1 MDQYLDLVRD
11 QLERACFEGA
21 HRPRWRRRVD
31 IRPARFMAVAAST
44 VVVVAVVLV
53 AFGVGGTRRSSPP
66 TGSPPRLPLAEQ
78 RHVNKIIDRILGP
91 QFRTCGHVRPR
102 RNLSISYGAPDSEM
116 LSTLGVLRR
125 SATPADTLRPFL
137 HSASLNVAHGVYV
150 RYVRLARTYRG
161 TSYYIIPAADI
172 GSMDAQCVAA
182 GRAALRKGLP
192 HVPAALRQTVAQQGE
207 ALLVEFG
214 PDEGV
219 FLNTARAYHD
229 ERGGGSPV
237 RIQAI
242 RTQGG
247 GFGFDGDDGVS
258 LTLSGIVPDGV
269 ASVTVT
275 IERTGERPLTVTGR
289 PVGNVLAVPLRVPA
303 HGPIGGPATMVWK
316 AADGHVI
323 RIIRHAPF

>member
-21 HRPRWRRRVD
+21 HRSRWRRRID
-31 IRPARFMAVAAST
+31 IRPARVVAVAAST
-44 VVVVAVVLV
+44 AVVVAVVLV
-53 AFGVGGTRRSSPP
+53 AFGVGGTRRSLPP

-78 RHVNKIIDRILGP
+78 RQVNNMIERILGAE
-91 QFRTCGHVRPR
+91 FRTCGHVRPR

-137 HSASLNVAHGVYV
+137 HAAGLNVAHGVYV

-182 GRAALRKGLP
+182 GRSALRKGLP
-192 HVPAALRQTVAQQGE
+192 HVPAALRRAVAQQGD
-207 ALLVEFG
+207 ALLVDRG
-214 PDEGV
+214 PGEGV
-219 FLNTARAYHD
+219 FLNTATAFHD
-229 ERGGGSPV
+229 ERGDGSPV
-237 RIQAI
+237 RIQDI

-247 GFGFDGDDGVS
+247 DFGFDGGGGVN

-275 IERTGERPLTVTGR
+275 IERAGEQPLTFTGR
-289 PVGNVLAVPLRVPA
+289 PVGNVLAVTLRVPA
-303 HGPIGGPATMVWK
+303 NASIGSPTTMIWR
-316 AADGHVI
+316 ASNGHVI
-323 RIIRHAPF
+323 RVIKNAPF